1 LLLDSNDEDVDN
13 DQDDSV
19 LDQAETRKV
28 LNRARLRSIGLP
40 SDATQS
46 SINFENIRQSFRRPS
61 RTISNLTSPD
71 LQFLGRQDEE
81 KLKGPRADVRLR
93 SKESSLVRSDHR
105 ARKVSSMKSGDR
117 VDAVMKAP
125 PNMKGGLVVIRSYC
139 RYPPEEFR
147 RQYRCR
153 NPTKFYY
160 YNVSTATCEAL
171 SGVCTSAKN
180 KFPTFES
187 CMKSCIV
194 KEDHIDE

>member
-1 LLLDSNDEDVDN
+1 MLY
-13 DQDDSV
+13 
-19 LDQAETRKV
+19 
-28 LNRARLRSIGLP
+28 
-40 SDATQS
+40 
-46 SINFENIRQSFRRPS
+46 SF
-61 RTISNLTSPD
+61 
-71 LQFLGRQDEE
+71 
-81 KLKGPRADVRLR
+81 
-93 SKESSLVRSDHR
+93 
-105 ARKVSSMKSGDR
+105 
-117 VDAVMKAP
+117 
-125 PNMKGGLVVIRSYC
+125 